1 MARCGLR
8 LGHPAQLRSGR
19 TFDSVEL
26 KTDQRTPDA
35 GRLAI
40 VRCDFHAKSLAM
52 LESAVGAVGYV
63 IRKLNQ
69 VRESGDTSQSRFEA
83 IEIIEAVILAL
94 VAVATAWSGYQAA
107 QWAGKRAENYAEAS
121 RLRVTA
127 EGLATL
133 AGQERI
139 YDSDT
144 FNSWL
149 AAKLDGKQKAAEF
162 FERRFRDE
170 YRPAFT
176 AWSRT
181 DPFNNAQAPPGPIFM
196 PEYHNAKHEQFLGLN
211 KKAAEVADQ
220 GTKSGETG
228 DQYVRITVLLATVL
242 LITAIGQRFYFK
254 TVRVV
259 FMILACA
266 LLCLPLLQ
274 LLMLPRI

>member
-1 MARCGLR
+1 MINRVFGKTKEARET
-8 LGHPAQLRSGR
+8 S
-19 TFDSVEL
+19 
-26 KTDQRTPDA
+26 
-35 GRLAI
+35 
-40 VRCDFHAKSLAM
+40 
-52 LESAVGAVGYV
+52 
-63 IRKLNQ
+63 
-69 VRESGDTSQSRFEA
+69 DTSQSRLEV
-83 IEIIEAVILAL
+83 IEIIEALILAL

-107 QWAGKRAENYAEAS
+107 SWAGKRAEQYAKAN

-149 AAKLDGKQKAAEF
+149 AAKLDGKEKAAEF

-170 YRPAFT
+170 YRCAFT
-176 AWSRT
+176 AWSST

-211 KKAAEVADQ
+211 KQAADVADQ

-242 LITAIGQRFYFK
+242 LITAIGQRFRFK
-254 TVRVV
+254 AVRVA
-259 FMILACA
+259 FMILACL

>member
-1 MARCGLR
+1 
-8 LGHPAQLRSGR
+8 
-19 TFDSVEL
+19 
-26 KTDQRTPDA
+26 
-35 GRLAI
+35 
-40 VRCDFHAKSLAM
+40 M
-52 LESAVGAVGYV
+52 LESVGAVGYV

-69 VRESGDTSQSRFEA
+69 VRENVSSSQSRFET

-107 QWAGKRAENYAEAS
+107 RWAGMRAENYAQAN

-149 AAKLDGKQKAAEF
+149 AAKVDGKAQAAEF
-162 FERRFRDE
+162 FERRFRNE

-176 AWSRT
+176 AWLRT

-196 PEYHNAKHEQFLGLN
+196 SEYHNAKHEQFLGLN
-211 KKAAEVADQ
+211 RQAAEVADQ

-242 LITAIGQRFYFK
+242 LITAIGQRFHFRA
-254 TVRVV
+254 VRVV
-259 FMILACA
+259 FMILAFL
-266 LLCLPLLQ
+266 LLCLPLWQ
-274 LLMLPRI
+274 LLTLPRI

>member
-1 MARCGLR
+1 M
-8 LGHPAQLRSGR
+8 
-19 TFDSVEL
+19 
-26 KTDQRTPDA
+26 
-35 GRLAI
+35 
-40 VRCDFHAKSLAM
+40 
-52 LESAVGAVGYV
+52 GAVGYV

-69 VRESGDTSQSRFEA
+69 VRESDHQSHFEI

-107 QWAGKRAENYAEAS
+107 QWAGKRAEEYAKAS

-127 EGLATL
+127 EGQATL

-144 FNSWL
+144 FDSWL
-149 AAKLDGKQKAAEF
+149 AAKLDGKDKAAEF

-176 AWSRT
+176 AWLGT

-196 PEYHNAKHEQFLGLN
+196 PEYHNAKHEQFLDLSKQAGDI
-211 KKAAEVADQ
+211 ADQ

-242 LITAIGQRFYFK
+242 LITAIGQRFRFR
-254 TVRVV
+254 TVRIV
-259 FMILACA
+259 FMILAC
-266 LLCLPLLQ
+266 LLLFLPFWQ
-274 LLMLPRI
+274 LLMLPRM

>member
-1 MARCGLR
+1 M
-8 LGHPAQLRSGR
+8 
-19 TFDSVEL
+19 
-26 KTDQRTPDA
+26 
-35 GRLAI
+35 
-40 VRCDFHAKSLAM
+40 
-52 LESAVGAVGYV
+52 
-63 IRKLNQ
+63 
-69 VRESGDTSQSRFEA
+69 
-83 IEIIEAVILAL
+83 
-94 VAVATAWSGYQAA
+94 
-107 QWAGKRAENYAEAS
+107 
-121 RLRVTA
+121 
-127 EGLATL
+127 

-149 AAKLDGKQKAAEF
+149 AAELDGKEQTAEF

-176 AWSRT
+176 AWLGT
-181 DPFNNAQAPPGPIFM
+181 DPFSNTQAPAGPIFM

-211 KKAAEVADQ
+211 KEAAEVAEQ

-242 LITAIGQRFYFK
+242 LITAIGQRFHFK

-259 FMILACA
+259 FMILACL

-274 LLMLPRI
+274 LLMLSRI

>member
-1 MARCGLR
+1 
-8 LGHPAQLRSGR
+8 
-19 TFDSVEL
+19 
-26 KTDQRTPDA
+26 
-35 GRLAI
+35 
-40 VRCDFHAKSLAM
+40 M

-69 VRESGDTSQSRFEA
+69 VNESGHTSPGHFQA

-107 QWAGKRAENYAEAS
+107 KWAGDRAEQYADAS

-149 AAKLDGKQKAAEF
+149 TARLDGKEKAAEF
-162 FERRFRDE
+162 FQRRFRDE

-176 AWSRT
+176 AWLKT

-196 PEYHNAKHEQFLGLN
+196 SDYHNAKHEQFLVLSN
-211 KKAAEVADQ
+211 QAADLADQ

-228 DQYVRITVLLATVL
+228 DQYVRITVFLATVL
-242 LITAIGQRFYFK
+242 LITAIGQRFDFK
-254 TVRVV
+254 AVRVV
-259 FMILACA
+259 FMILAWL
-266 LLCLPLLQ
+266 LLCLPLWQ
-274 LLMLPRI
+274 LLTLPRI

>member
-1 MARCGLR
+1 
-8 LGHPAQLRSGR
+8 
-19 TFDSVEL
+19 
-26 KTDQRTPDA
+26 
-35 GRLAI
+35 
-40 VRCDFHAKSLAM
+40 M
-52 LESAVGAVGYV
+52 LESAVGAVSYV

-69 VRESGDTSQSRFEA
+69 VRQSGDRSQSRVEV
-83 IEIIEAVILAL
+83 IEIIEAAILAL

-107 QWAGKRAENYAEAS
+107 KWAGNRAEQYANAS

-149 AAKLDGKQKAAEF
+149 AAKLDGKSQTAEF

-170 YRPAFT
+170 YRPAFA
-176 AWSRT
+176 AWMKT
-181 DPFNNAQAPPGPIFM
+181 DPFNNVQAPPGPIFM
-196 PEYHNAKHEQFLGLN
+196 PDYHNANHEQFLRLN
-211 KKAAEVADQ
+211 KQAVEMADQ

-228 DQYVRITVLLATVL
+228 DNYVRITVLLATVL
-242 LITAIGQRFYFK
+242 LITAIGQRFHFK
-254 TVRVV
+254 AVRVV
-259 FMILACA
+259 FMVLAFF
-266 LLCLPLLQ
+266 LLCLPLVR

>member
-1 MARCGLR
+1 
-8 LGHPAQLRSGR
+8 
-19 TFDSVEL
+19 
-26 KTDQRTPDA
+26 
-35 GRLAI
+35 
-40 VRCDFHAKSLAM
+40 M
-52 LESAVGAVGYV
+52 LESVGPLGYV

-69 VRESGDTSQSRFEA
+69 VRQSGDRSQSRLEV
-83 IEIIEAVILAL
+83 IEIIEAAILAL

-107 QWAGKRAENYAEAS
+107 KWAGNRAEQYAEAS

-127 EGLATL
+127 EGLATM

-149 AAKLDGKQKAAEF
+149 AAKLDGKSQAAEF

-170 YRPAFT
+170 YRPAFA
-176 AWSRT
+176 AWMKT

-196 PEYHNAKHEQFLGLN
+196 PDYHNANHEQFLKLN
-211 KKAAEVADQ
+211 KQAVEMSDQ

-228 DQYVRITVLLATVL
+228 DNYVRITVLLATVL
-242 LITAIGQRFYFK
+242 LITAIGQRFHFK
-254 TVRVV
+254 AVRVV
-259 FMILACA
+259 FMILAFF
-266 LLCLPLLQ
+266 LLCLPLLR

>member
-1 MARCGLR
+1 
-8 LGHPAQLRSGR
+8 
-19 TFDSVEL
+19 
-26 KTDQRTPDA
+26 
-35 GRLAI
+35 
-40 VRCDFHAKSLAM
+40 M

-69 VRESGDTSQSRFEA
+69 VRENGPSSQSRFEA
-83 IEIIEAVILAL
+83 IEILEALILAL

-107 QWAGKRAENYAEAS
+107 QWAGKRAEQYAEAS

-127 EGLATL
+127 EGLVTL

-144 FNSWL
+144 FNNWL
-149 AAKLDGKQKAAEF
+149 AAKLDGKQAAEF

-176 AWSRT
+176 AWLRT
-181 DPFNNAQAPPGPIFM
+181 DPFNNAQAPPGPMFM
-196 PEYHNAKHEQFLGLN
+196 PEYHNAKHEQFLSLSKQGV
-211 KKAAEVADQ
+211 EMADR

-228 DQYVRITVLLATVL
+228 DNYVRITVLLATVL
-242 LITAIGQRFYFK
+242 LITAIGQRFHFK
-254 TVRVV
+254 TVRLV
-259 FMILACA
+259 FMVLAW
-266 LLCLPLLQ
+266 LLICMPLLR

>member
-1 MARCGLR
+1 
-8 LGHPAQLRSGR
+8 
-19 TFDSVEL
+19 
-26 KTDQRTPDA
+26 
-35 GRLAI
+35 
-40 VRCDFHAKSLAM
+40 M
-52 LESAVGAVGYV
+52 LESVGPVGYV

-69 VRESGDTSQSRFEA
+69 VRENLSPSQSRFET

-107 QWAGKRAENYAEAS
+107 KWAGNRAEQYAEAS

-127 EGLATL
+127 EGLVTL
-133 AGQERI
+133 SGQERI

-149 AAKLDGKQKAAEF
+149 AAKLDHKEEAAEF

-170 YRPAFT
+170 YRPAFA
-176 AWSRT
+176 AWLGT
-181 DPFNNAQAPPGPIFM
+181 DPFKNAQAPPGPIFM

-211 KKAAEVADQ
+211 KQAADVMER

-228 DQYVRITVLLATVL
+228 DEYVRITVLLATVL
-242 LITAIGQRFYFK
+242 LITAIGQRFHFK
-254 TVRVV
+254 AVRIV
-259 FMILACA
+259 FMILACL
-266 LLCLPLLQ
+266 LLCLPVLQ

>member
-1 MARCGLR
+1 
-8 LGHPAQLRSGR
+8 
-19 TFDSVEL
+19 
-26 KTDQRTPDA
+26 
-35 GRLAI
+35 
-40 VRCDFHAKSLAM
+40 M
-52 LESAVGAVGYV
+52 LESVGPLGYV

-69 VRESGDTSQSRFEA
+69 VRQNTSSSQAHFEM
-83 IEIIEAVILAL
+83 IEILEAVILAL

-107 QWAGKRAENYAEAS
+107 QWAGKRAEQYAEAS

-149 AAKLDGKQKAAEF
+149 VAKLDGKEQAAEF

-176 AWSRT
+176 GWLKT

-196 PEYHNAKHEQFLGLN
+196 PEYHNAKHEQFLSLN
-211 KKAAEVADQ
+211 KQAAEVADR

-228 DQYVRITVLLATVL
+228 
-242 LITAIGQRFYFK
+242 
-254 TVRVV
+254 
-259 FMILACA
+259 
-266 LLCLPLLQ
+266 
-274 LLMLPRI
+274 

>member
-1 MARCGLR
+1 
-8 LGHPAQLRSGR
+8 
-19 TFDSVEL
+19 
-26 KTDQRTPDA
+26 
-35 GRLAI
+35 
-40 VRCDFHAKSLAM
+40 M

-69 VRESGDTSQSRFEA
+69 VRDNVLPSQSRFEA

-107 QWAGKRAENYAEAS
+107 RWAGMRAENYAEAS

-149 AAKLDGKQKAAEF
+149 AAKLDGKEKAAEF

-170 YRPAFT
+170 YRPAFI
-176 AWSRT
+176 AWLGT
-181 DPFNNAQAPPGPIFM
+181 DPFTKPQAPPGPIFM
-196 PEYHNAKHEQFLGLN
+196 PQYHNAKHEQFLGLN
-211 KKAAEVADQ
+211 KQAAEVADQ
-220 GTKSGETG
+220 GTKSGEIG

-242 LITAIGQRFYFK
+242 LITAIGQRFHFK
-254 TVRVV
+254 TVRIA
-259 FMILACA
+259 FMILACL

>member
-1 MARCGLR
+1 
-8 LGHPAQLRSGR
+8 
-19 TFDSVEL
+19 
-26 KTDQRTPDA
+26 
-35 GRLAI
+35 
-40 VRCDFHAKSLAM
+40 M
-52 LESAVGAVGYV
+52 LESVGSIGYV
-63 IRKLNQ
+63 IRKLTQ
-69 VRESGDTSQSRFEA
+69 VRESGHNSERRFEA

-107 QWAGKRAENYAEAS
+107 SWAGKRAELYAMAN
-121 RLRVTA
+121 RLRVAA
-127 EGLATL
+127 EGLATF

-149 AAKLDGKQKAAEF
+149 TAKLGGEEKAAEF

-170 YRPAFT
+170 YRPAFV
-176 AWSRT
+176 AWMNT

-196 PEYHNAKHEQFLGLN
+196 PDYRNAKHEQFLGLS
-211 KKAAEVADQ
+211 KQATDLADQ

-242 LITAIGQRFYFK
+242 LITAIGQRFHFK
-254 TVRVV
+254 AVRVV
-259 FMILACA
+259 FMFLAWL
-266 LLCLPLLQ
+266 LLCLPLWQ

>member
-1 MARCGLR
+1 
-8 LGHPAQLRSGR
+8 
-19 TFDSVEL
+19 
-26 KTDQRTPDA
+26 
-35 GRLAI
+35 
-40 VRCDFHAKSLAM
+40 M
-52 LESAVGAVGYV
+52 LESVGPLGYV

-69 VRESGDTSQSRFEA
+69 VRDSGDTSQSRLEV
-83 IEIIEAVILAL
+83 IEIIEALILAL

-107 QWAGKRAENYAEAS
+107 SWAGRRAEEYAKAN

-133 AGQERI
+133 RGAERI

-144 FNSWL
+144 SNSWL
-149 AAKLDGKQKAAEF
+149 TAQLGGQQQAAEF

-176 AWSRT
+176 AWLKT

-196 PEYHNAKHEQFLGLN
+196 PEYHDAKHEQFLRLS
-211 KKAAEVADQ
+211 KQASAVVEQ

-228 DQYVRITVLLATVL
+228 DQYVRITVFLATVL
-242 LITAIGQRFYFK
+242 LITAIGQRFRFK
-254 TVRVV
+254 LVRIV
-259 FMILACA
+259 FMILAWL
-266 LLCLPLLQ
+266 LLCLPPWQ